1 MVTTVIRTDRP
12 IFHAR
17 KTRRAEKYP
26 SIENNKLAFHSKNH
40 LEGHELKNCC
50 PILDIVQRELGAQD
64 LLQRKNNGSSHDGK
78 VLRLDYSV
86 ADVSPSEVEQVFRK
100 GIEVR
105 SEKGHGT
112 VNHVDHGLGVHCK
125 LGVLLDVLIRGK
137 SKE

>member
-1 MVTTVIRTDRP
+1 MVTSLL

-40 LEGHELKNCC
+40 LGGHELKNCC

-64 LLQRKNNGSSHDGK
+64 LLQRKNNGSSHDRK
-78 VLRLDYSV
+78 VPRLDSV